1 MTNITNITT
10 NLDTNLNFTYI
21 FCGKHN
27 KPEQF
32 VMLPKFVLDMH
43 ISCRAKL
50 LYSFMLDRTKLSLE
64 NHWSDSQGKV
74 YIKFSLMS
82 IQKILDCSK
91 NTATNVLEELKRHEL
106 IEAKKDEFGKCNKI
120 FVKYPEQKE
129 EQKPDEKPDEEP
141 KKQES
146 DEKSYPQELLDIK
159 SYPQKNGSY
168 QQVSDSQNQNIGA
181 LSQILTPL
189 SQILTS
195 LSQILTPNHTK
206 FINTKFINNQS
217 SIYSNTNID
226 KYDVDMDMIE
236 QQQQDYENYQKSIKE
251 NIDYATLKEKYDI
264 DTINDIVDTMC
275 DVMISNHKT
284 TRVNGQNI
292 STELVKNAFMKLK
305 MSNIEYALECLK
317 MTPKINNIRAYLITT
332 LYNSTKT
339 RHLFYTYAPAS
350 EVSKTKQEYS
360 KPVKKNKFVN
370 YKQRERDFKELER
383 LARERLKNSTSD
395 FEFAVDKDGH
405 VLRDENG
412 SLIKIYPN
420 QPLPDN
426 IGKNEDGSYYFKD
439 IQGIQNSQ

>member
-1 MTNITNITT
+1 MTNITT
-10 NLDTNLNFTYI
+10 NSTTKLNFTYI

-50 LYSFMLDRTKLSLE
+50 LYSLMLDRAKLSLE
-64 NHWSDSQGKV
+64 NHWSDFQGKV
-74 YIKFSLMS
+74 YIKFSVMS

-129 EQKPDEKPDEEP
+129 EQKPDEKPDKEP
-141 KKQES
+141 KKQEN
-146 DEKSYPQELLDIK
+146 DEKSYQQDSLDIK
-159 SYPQKNGSY
+159 SYPQKSDSY
-168 QQVSDSQNQNIGA
+168 QHVRDSQKQNIGA

-195 LSQILTPNHTK
+195 LSQILTPNHTNI
-206 FINTKFINNQS
+206 INTNSINNQS
-217 SIYSNTNID
+217 SIYNNTKTD
-226 KYDVDMDMIE
+226 TYDVDMDMIE
-236 QQQQDYENYQKSIKE
+236 QQQDYKNYQKSIKE
-251 NIDYATLKEKYDI
+251 NIDYIKLKEKYDT
-264 DTINDIVDTMC
+264 DTINDIVDIIC
-275 DVMISNHKT
+275 DVMISDHKT

-292 STELVKNAFMKLK
+292 STELVKNTFMKLK

-339 RHLFYTYAPAS
+339 RHLFYTYAAAS

-360 KPVKKNKFVN
+360 KSVKQNRFVN
-370 YKQRERDFKELER
+370 YKQRERDFEELER
-383 LARERLKNSTSD
+383 LARERLKNSTTD
-395 FEFAVDKDGH
+395 FELAWGEDGH
-405 VLRDENG
+405 ILRDENNNP
-412 SLIKIYPN
+412 IKIYPN
-420 QPLPDN
+420 QELPSN
-426 IGKNEDGSYYFKD
+426 IVKSENGKYYIKICD
-439 IQGIQNSQ
+439 TQK

>member
-1 MTNITNITT
+1 MTNIT
-10 NLDTNLNFTYI
+10 TNLNFTYI

-32 VMLPKFVLDMH
+32 VMLPKFVLDMR

-91 NTATNVLEELKRHEL
+91 NTATNVLEELKHHKL

-129 EQKPDEKPDEEP
+129 EQKPDEEP
-141 KKQES
+141 KKQEH
-146 DEKSYPQELLDIK
+146 DETSYLQESLDNE
-159 SYPQKNGSY
+159 SYPQKSESY
-168 QQVSDSQNQNIGA
+168 QQVYDSQNQNMQNIGA

-195 LSQILTPNHTK
+195 LSQILTPNHTN
-206 FINTKFINNQS
+206 INHININNQS
-217 SIYSNTNID
+217 SIYNNTKTD
-226 KYDVDMDMIE
+226 KYNVDMDMIE

-251 NIDYATLKEKYDI
+251 NIDYTTLKEKYDI

-292 STELVKNAFMKLK
+292 STKLVKNAFTKLK
-305 MSNIEYALECLK
+305 MSNIEYVLECLK

-332 LYNSTKT
+332 LYNSIKT
-339 RHLFYTYAPAS
+339 RHLFYTYAATSEAS

-360 KPVKKNKFVN
+360 KPVKKNKFCN
-370 YKQRERDFKELER
+370 YKQREWDFEELER
-383 LARERLKNSTSD
+383 LARERLKNSTPD
-395 FEFAVDKDGH
+395 FEFAWGKDGH
-405 VLRDENG
+405 ILKDENNRP
-412 SLIKIYPN
+412 IKIYLN
-420 QPLPDN
+420 QKLPRN
-426 IGKNEDGSYYFKD
+426 IGKNENGKYYFKICD
-439 IQGIQNSQ
+439 TQGMKNSQ

>member
-1 MTNITNITT
+1 MTNITT

-74 YIKFSLMS
+74 YIKFSLLS

-129 EQKPDEKPDEEP
+129 EQKPDEKP
-141 KKQES
+141 KKQEN

-159 SYPQKNGSY
+159 SYPQKSESY

-206 FINTKFINNQS
+206 FINTNIINNQS
-217 SIYSNTNID
+217 SIYSNTKID
-226 KYDVDMDMIE
+226 TYNVDMDMIE

-251 NIDYATLKEKYDI
+251 NIDYIKLKEKYDT

-284 TRVNGQNI
+284 TRVNKQNI
-292 STELVKNAFMKLK
+292 STELVKNTFMKLK
-305 MSNIEYALECLK
+305 MSNIEYTLECLK

-350 EVSKTKQEYS
+350 EASKTKQNYS
-360 KPVKKNKFVN
+360 QPVKKNRFCN
-370 YKQRERDFKELER
+370 YKERERDFEELER
-383 LARERLKNSTSD
+383 LARERLKNTPCD
-395 FEFAVDKDGH
+395 LIF
-405 VLRDENG
+405 DENG
-412 SLIKIYPN
+412 HIVMDENGRPKRHSTQEK
-420 QPLPDN
+420 
-426 IGKNEDGSYYFKD
+426 
-439 IQGIQNSQ
+439 